1 MTILDTIKSIK
12 PTADFTKLIKAE
24 FPEVAVPSKKHRQE
38 YLYKYLVQGKALGLE
53 GAELV
58 QYAAEG
64 VDKLFKTMPHLAYTE
79 SALSTD
85 KVVMGV
91 KRETKPVPK
100 APKASKVEKA
110 PKVEKVEK
118 PAKVAKAPKVA
129 KVTKADIH
137 PDGTVFF
144 RADRQKWIAML
155 NGKQEAARPTKE
167 GCVKFLEK
175 KGFDMS
181 KVNVIEV

>member
-1 MTILDTIKSIK
+1 MSMMTILDTIKSIK
-12 PTADFTKLIKAE
+12 PTADFTKLMKAE

-79 SALSTD
+79 STLSTD

-100 APKASKVEKA
+100 APKA
-110 PKVEKVEK
+110 EKVEK

-144 RADRQKWIAML
+144 RSDRQKWIAML

>member
-1 MTILDTIKSIK
+1 MMSMMTILDTIKSIK

-91 KRETKPVPK
+91 KRETKPATK
-100 APKASKVEKA
+100 APKA
-110 PKVEKVEK
+110 EKVEK

-167 GCVKFLEK
+167 GCIKFLEK

-181 KVNVIEV
+181 KIVVIEA